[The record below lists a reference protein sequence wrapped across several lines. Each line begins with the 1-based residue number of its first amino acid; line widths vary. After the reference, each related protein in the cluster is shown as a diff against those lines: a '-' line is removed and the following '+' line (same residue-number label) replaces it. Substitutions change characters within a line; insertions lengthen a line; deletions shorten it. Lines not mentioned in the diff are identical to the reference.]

1 LDTVQSVVQIK
12 IDGDWDEDMIRVA
25 FDRLERL
32 FDRIRRV

>member
-1 LDTVQSVVQIK
+1 VRSVVSIN

-32 FDRIRRV
+32 LDRIRRI